1 MPHPTRKAPHI
12 GKYRLGREIGSGGS
26 ATVHLAYDAQLGR
39 WVALKVLHERFI
51 RQPIRVADFL
61 TQAHHTARLD
71 HPNVV
76 AVLDI
81 DTRARRPWI
90 AMEFL
95 SGRSLA
101 ATLRARRSPGKS
113 AAQPYDLTEALRM
126 VRDVSA
132 GLAHAH
138 RHSVIH
144 YDVSPGNVMQA
155 PCGGLTLIDFGLP
168 PLRRHRQGSAAAI
181 RGTTH
186 FMAPEQVVDDPGT
199 PATDV
204 YAAGCLFYA
213 LVTGVPPFLG
223 PDAGSVMRSHLNDTP
238 KSAREHRPDLPAWVD
253 DLFAT
258 LLAKKPTDR
267 PLDGTALYELLD
279 EASRKLCPGAPPGC
293 GAHSGRRQSPPE
305 LVEQTMAAAQVR
317 SSRRPHT
324 APQLTEPAG
333 LAHAVGPAQSAGVA
347 QSGQQPEHHSQLGA
361 SVDGDHDMFSEPDLM
376 VVAGAPLPESS
387 VPTKVTTKPAATE
400 PATTEP
406 ATTKPAQN
414 QSGQVSRNAAS
425 QVPVDSVVD
434 GANGQPTA
442 NAPVPGAPVLGSP
455 LPDVPVSAAAKAE
468 PQPTAEPQHA
478 APDSGEPS
486 DTTAARRDS
495 QATPENS
502 RRLVDDA
509 SPPSRPADTGTPR
522 YSERRAAKA
531 ARLAAEQRQ
540 DPAQQTVSA
549 VVLPDAGTASQEPP
563 KPASPQAPKSP
574 TQPAASNAPAAA
586 EPKKPKNRSTSAN
599 LDTGS
604 GGAAVAINN
613 PRTGRPANPPHLP
626 AGTPTTGQMRVKA
639 PKGRPTLIPDV
650 DVCVEP
656 VRVVDE
662 LSPKTIPAA

>member
-1 MPHPTRKAPHI
+1 MPHPTRKAPYI

-26 ATVHLAYDAQLGR
+26 ATVHLAFDAQLGR

-101 ATLRARRSPGKS
+101 ATLRARRSPGKA
-113 AAQPYDLTEALRM
+113 AAQPFELAEALRM

-204 YAAGCLFYA
+204 YAAGCLLYA

-223 PDAGSVMRSHLNDTP
+223 PDAGAVMRSHLNDTP
-238 KSAREHRPDLPAWVD
+238 RSARDYRPDLPVWVD
-253 DLFAT
+253 DVFGT

-279 EASRKLCPGAPPGC
+279 EASRKLSPGAPPGC
-293 GAHSGRRQSPPE
+293 GAHSGQRTVRPE
-305 LVEQTMAAAQVR
+305 ALDAQPLAVR
-317 SSRRPHT
+317 TSSTRRPQT
-324 APQLTEPAG
+324 TPQVDANAAGAPVVPEP
-333 LAHAVGPAQSAGVA
+333 
-347 QSGQQPEHHSQLGA
+347 
-361 SVDGDHDMFSEPDLM
+361 DHGMFSEPDLAM
-376 VVAGAPLPESS
+376 VAGAPAPRRGNYSTDTGQQEPAHDAAGSVDRADGVPAPVKSPQGEVTAARTRHDGPE
-387 VPTKVTTKPAATE
+387 TLTE
-400 PATTEP
+400 PETQARPEALGEPETQAEPGAQVASERQTGQLPTDTSLRDTSGSDTSGNHKSGTES
-406 ATTKPAQN
+406 KG
-414 QSGQVSRNAAS
+414 SE
-425 QVPVDSVVD
+425 PVD
-434 GANGQPTA
+434 T
-442 NAPVPGAPVLGSP
+442 VPGA
-455 LPDVPVSAAAKAE
+455 AASR
-468 PQPTAEPQHA
+468 PTA
-478 APDSGEPS
+478 
-486 DTTAARRDS
+486 
-495 QATPENS
+495 
-502 RRLVDDA
+502 
-509 SPPSRPADTGTPR
+509 PR
-522 YSERRAAKA
+522 HSERRAAKA
-531 ARLAAEQRQ
+531 ARLAAEQRAVTGSQSVASVILPDTMRSDKASSAAIILPRTEETHTAVEPAQ
-540 DPAQQTVSA
+540 DPINTDSSPGAMVGDKPVETRSENTTKSAQT
-549 VVLPDAGTASQEPP
+549 
-563 KPASPQAPKSP
+563 SPLG
-574 TQPAASNAPAAA
+574 
-586 EPKKPKNRSTSAN
+586 RSTHK
-599 LDTGS
+599 
-604 GGAAVAINN
+604 
-613 PRTGRPANPPHLP
+613 PHLP
-626 AGTPTTGQMRVKA
+626 DGTPTTGQMRVKA
-639 PKGRPTLIPDV
+639 PKGRPTIIPDI

-662 LSPKTIPAA
+662 LSPKTTPAA